1 MCLNDLCLKSFSL
14 WFLWN
19 RLVGQYTAFYRLSTP
34 DGVRFGP
41 RVWCAFEVVDE
52 NDEIDESESDEQV
65 DDELLVSFERG
76 QLPSQPDDAQV
87 EEQVEEQQQ
96 VEEQVEE
103 QQPVEEKI
111 EEQVEEKIEEQ
122 EKIEEEQVEEQ
133 EQDDFLYKSQ
143 FKQLSSM
150 GFAGVGEEDRIKA
163 LLLQHQGNVLATV
176 QTLLDDN

>member
-1 MCLNDLCLKSFSL
+1 M
-14 WFLWN
+14 
-19 RLVGQYTAFYRLSTP
+19 
-34 DGVRFGP
+34 
-41 RVWCAFEVVDE
+41 VDE